1 MKDWPPAG
9 GSVLTLEC
17 KTPETGVDL
26 VASIGY
32 KYNQKKVLC
41 FVMTKNAGSTKSGD
55 NPYRARFPD
64 EFGNLK
70 ERILVD
76 RPEATIGH
84 YFKFADLIYSHNNNR
99 QFRLALEQ
107 LWLTINAWFRCFVS
121 SLSEFFYKEE

>member
-41 FVMTKNAGSTKSGD
+41 FVMTKTQALQ
-55 NPYRARFPD
+55 NPEIIPID
-64 EFGNLK
+64 
-70 ERILVD
+70 
-76 RPEATIGH
+76 
-84 YFKFADLIYSHNNNR
+84 
-99 QFRLALEQ
+99 
-107 LWLTINAWFRCFVS
+107 
-121 SLSEFFYKEE
+121 